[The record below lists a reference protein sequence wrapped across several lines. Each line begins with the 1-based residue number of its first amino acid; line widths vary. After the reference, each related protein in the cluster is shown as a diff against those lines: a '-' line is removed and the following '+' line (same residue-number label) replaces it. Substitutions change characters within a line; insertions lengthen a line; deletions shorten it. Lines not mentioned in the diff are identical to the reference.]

1 MLDKLNEKDLQKVA
15 EKVLEIKDQAE
26 EAGKNNPTE
35 EELKQD
41 DATTQAQDEG
51 EIAYIAED

>member
-15 EKVLEIKDQAE
+15 EKVFEIKDQAD
-26 EAGKNNPTE
+26 EAGKDRPTD

-41 DATTQAQDEG
+41 DATTQVHE
-51 EIAYIAED
+51 EIEVAYNNED